1 MPLGEFTRNMHRWSA
16 HAMVLVV
23 ILHMARVFYTGA
35 YKPPR
40 EFNWVVGVILLLLTL
55 GASFTGYLLPW
66 DQLSFWAIT
75 IGTNIAGYAPVLG
88 PSIRQIMLGGTDVGQ
103 NALIRFYA
111 LHVVV
116 LPLLAV
122 LLISLHLWRVRKDGG
137 LAAND
142 VTDSTVHCGTRETI
156 MSDQPPV
163 SDEIFPKN
171 TNKTYS
177 LVEVVRGDGPLVG
190 KGPDDTVFAFPI
202 VLLLEIILLLGV
214 TLLIFL
220 FSLIK
225 HAPLET
231 IANPLVT
238 TDPAKAPWY
247 FMGLQ
252 ELLEH
257 MHPFVAGVLLPTHS
271 GAVPDRRA
279 LHRSFARARRRLVFD
294 CARQTDRPL
303 DGALRGDCHAR
314 LHPAGQRFQRAR
326 TAARQRCPLDRA
338 GAGARADHRR

>member
-1 MPLGEFTRNMHRWSA
+1 
-16 HAMVLVV
+16 
-23 ILHMARVFYTGA
+23 
-35 YKPPR
+35 
-40 EFNWVVGVILLLLTL
+40 
-55 GASFTGYLLPW
+55 
-66 DQLSFWAIT
+66 
-75 IGTNIAGYAPVLG
+75 
-88 PSIRQIMLGGTDVGQ
+88 MLGGTDVGQ

-142 VTDSTVHCGTRETI
+142 VSDSTDPCGTRETI
-156 MSDQPPV
+156 MSDRPPV

-177 LVEVVRGDGPLVG
+177 LVEVVRGEGPLVG

-257 MHPFVAGVLLPTHS
+257 MHPFVAGVMIPSILVLFLL
-271 GAVPDRRA
+271 AVPYIDHSREHAGVWFSTARGKRIVRWTA
-279 LHRSFARARRRLVFD
+279 LYTAD
-294 CARQTDRPL
+294 CDACL
-303 DGALRGDCHAR
+303 Y
-314 LHPAGQRFQRAR
+314 PAGQRFQRAR
-326 TAARQRCPLDRA
+326 TAARQRAALDRA
-338 GAGARADHRR
+338 GADSRADYRGDCRCADDSS